1 MMAIMNFV
9 TLNGSNITLKE
20 SIANPKL
27 GYPIHMY
34 TKEWETTHQLDKS
47 ITSSSSVDLWK
58 SAWALYYSYLLSG
71 LQFTTRYM

>member
-9 TLNGSNITLKE
+9 TLHGSHITLKE

-34 TKEWETTHQLDKS
+34 TKEWETTHQLD
-47 ITSSSSVDLWK
+47 IL
-58 SAWALYYSYLLSG
+58 AMALAQS
-71 LQFTTRYM
+71 

>member
-1 MMAIMNFV
+1 MF
-9 TLNGSNITLKE
+9 TELSNLCTEL
-20 SIANPKL
+20 
-27 GYPIHMY
+27 
-34 TKEWETTHQLDKS
+34 QS

>member
-34 TKEWETTHQLDKS
+34 TKEWDTTHQLDMATHDVS
-47 ITSSSSVDLWK
+47 IVS
-58 SAWALYYSYLLSG
+58 
-71 LQFTTRYM
+71 

>member
-1 MMAIMNFV
+1 MGEMF
-9 TLNGSNITLKE
+9 TELSNLCTEL
-20 SIANPKL
+20 
-27 GYPIHMY
+27 
-34 TKEWETTHQLDKS
+34 QS